1 MLSTAPGLWLATW
14 VLQVMPVFFFV
25 GGFSNMVS
33 WQALERRGGGYVEY
47 LSGRMARL
55 LGPVLVFVAVWLSI
69 PPVLGRLG
77 LAGEQVQ
84 LVGKVMGQPL
94 WFLGVYV
101 VVVALAPVMVRL
113 HRRFRLW
120 VPATLAAAA
129 AAVDAVRLAAGMRKV
144 GYLNLLVVWVLVQQ
158 LGFFYA
164 DGTLERLSRRALA
177 SLTPPAWRAWSC

>member
-1 MLSTAPGLWLATW
+1 M
-14 VLQVMPVFFFV
+14 
-25 GGFSNMVS
+25 
-33 WQALERRGGGYVEY
+33 
-47 LSGRMARL
+47 
-55 LGPVLVFVAVWLSI
+55 I

-129 AAVDAVRLAAGMRKV
+129 AAVDAVRLAAGIHQV
-144 GYLNLLVVWVLVQQ
+144 DYLNLLVVWKCWCSSSASSTPTAPWS
-158 LGFFYA
+158 GC
-164 DGTLERLSRRALA
+164 RAA
-177 SLTPPAWRAWSC
+177 RSPA